1 MQHGVATI
9 TTRIQPCRDAYIGL
23 QYGYFGCNKDQ
34 LHLCMVIDKWL
45 HLERCN
51 SFLHPFDVV
60 LQYDGFAM
68 HKKTN
73 TTMIWLQARILLP
86 AEGLRESLLRRNTW
100 LQYDI
105 IAMNELVAK

>member
-1 MQHGVATI
+1 M
-9 TTRIQPCRDAYIGL
+9 
-23 QYGYFGCNKDQ
+23 
-34 LHLCMVIDKWL
+34 W
-45 HLERCN
+45 
-51 SFLHPFDVV
+51 
-60 LQYDGFAM
+60 QYDGFAM